1 MKPVAARTATGETPM
16 KLTVPLAVILT
27 AAFVVTPALAA
38 KKSAHKHSA
47 KSSCGTYMY
56 MKDGKCMDARNKKT
70 T

>member
-1 MKPVAARTATGETPM
+1 M
-16 KLTVPLAVILT
+16 KLTVPFAIILT

-38 KKSAHKHSA
+38 KKSSHKHSA

>member
-1 MKPVAARTATGETPM
+1 M
-16 KLTVPLAVILT
+16 KLTVPLTVILT

-38 KKSAHKHSA
+38 KKSHKHHSA
-47 KSSCGTYMY
+47 GAKASCGTFMY